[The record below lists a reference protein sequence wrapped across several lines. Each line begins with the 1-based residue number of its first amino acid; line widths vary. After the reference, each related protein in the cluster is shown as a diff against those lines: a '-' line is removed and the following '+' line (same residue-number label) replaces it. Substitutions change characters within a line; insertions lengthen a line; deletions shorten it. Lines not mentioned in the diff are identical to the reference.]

1 MARKK
6 KEIMELRFYEVPQ
19 GETVLA
25 LLGDKWNRV
34 YGHEELHL
42 HFHNLMEVG
51 VCRRG
56 AGRLLFEE
64 EEHRYADGLISVIP
78 ENCPHTTISDG
89 EKPNAWEYLFF
100 DPKEIV
106 EELFPDNAIYRGE
119 VLDKI
124 NKLPRLLEAKEHASL
139 ARIVDAIME
148 EAGEKRTYYKKAIRQ
163 YVHLLIYELIRL
175 SNGLLDY
182 EDPSPRKSNG
192 MQIAAALEYINRQY
206 AQQLKVKDLADACG
220 MSETHFRRIFEEYV
234 NMSPM
239 DYLNLVRI
247 QRACELMKK
256 NNDSMDVIAAKCGF
270 TTTSTFN
277 RNFKKYLETSPY
289 QWKINPDNYERKI
302 RGYHITALKGW

>member
-34 YGHEELHL
+34 YGHEEMHL
-42 HFHNLMEVG
+42 HFHNLMEIG

-56 AGRLLFEE
+56 AGQLLFEE
-64 EEHRYADGLISVIP
+64 EENRYADGMISVIP

-106 EELFPDNAIYRGE
+106 EELFPDNAVYQNE
-119 VLDKI
+119 VLDKL
-124 NKLPRLLEAKEHASL
+124 NKAPRLLEAKKNESF
-139 ARIVDAIME
+139 ARIIDAIME
-148 EAGEKRTYYKKAIRQ
+148 ESAKKQTYYKRAIRQ
-163 YVHLLIYELIRL
+163 YVHLLIFELIRQD
-175 SNGLLDY
+175 SKITDY
-182 EDPSPRKSNG
+182 ADPSPRKSSS
-192 MQIAAALEYINRQY
+192 MQIAAAMEYINRQY
-206 AQQLKVKDLADACG
+206 ARQLKVKDLADACG
-220 MSETHFRRIFEEYV
+220 MSETHFRRVFEEYV

-256 NNDSMDVIAAKCGF
+256 NNDSMDVVAVKCGF